1 MNTVLYASPLVPVEW
16 LAAHG
21 VRPIWWRAC
30 DPRSACATDRDVDRR
45 GEPSGIGSPLRG
57 RRGVCPLAAAVV
69 DSAVRASASAVVL
82 TTTCDQMRYAA
93 SWLQY
98 QRRLPTF
105 LMNVPSTWETE
116 SARSLY
122 LAELVRL
129 SRLLV
134 TLGGTRPSNEAL
146 AEVMRGFDG
155 ARARLLG
162 IRDRLS
168 GRDLAAALIAV
179 RETAE
184 PNGWP
189 DAADSIPSSKCPLH
203 QEPAQGG
210 PLRLAMVGG
219 PLSESDYGLFDWI
232 EQAGGRIVLD
242 ATEWGERTLPRVFSA
257 DSTRRDPLRELAD
270 AYFGTIPEVFRRPN
284 HTLYEYLSRELSA
297 RHVHG
302 LILRRYL
309 WCDLWHAEVAVLKAC
324 SPVPVLDL
332 DASDSESSSSERT
345 RGRIEAFLEM
355 LP

>member
-21 VRPIWWRAC
+21 VRPIWWREW
-30 DPRSACATDRDVDRR
+30 DPHRIDAPGRDVDRR
-45 GEPSGIGSPLRG
+45 GEPGSLLRG

-69 DSAVRASASAVVL
+69 DSAAQASAAAVVL

-116 SARSLY
+116 TARSLY
-122 LAELVRL
+122 LAELERL
-129 SRLLV
+129 SHLLV
-134 TLGGTRPSNEAL
+134 ALGGTRPSNEAL
-146 AEVMRGFDG
+146 AEVMHDFDR

-162 IRDRLS
+162 NRDRLS
-168 GRDLAAALIAV
+168 GRGWAAALIAV
-179 RETAE
+179 RETAA

-189 DAADSIPSSKCPLH
+189 RAADSVPSCECLPN
-203 QEPAQGG
+203 QDPTQGR

-232 EQAGGRIVLD
+232 EQVGGRIVLD
-242 ATEWGERTLPRVFSA
+242 ATEWGERTLPRTFSV
-257 DSTRRDPLRELAD
+257 DSTRRDPLGELAD
-270 AYFGTIPEVFRRPN
+270 AYFGTIPEIFRRPN
-284 HTLYEYLSRELSA
+284 HMLYEYLSRELSA

-324 SPVPVLDL
+324 CPVPVLDL
-332 DASDSESSSSERT
+332 DASDSESGSSERT